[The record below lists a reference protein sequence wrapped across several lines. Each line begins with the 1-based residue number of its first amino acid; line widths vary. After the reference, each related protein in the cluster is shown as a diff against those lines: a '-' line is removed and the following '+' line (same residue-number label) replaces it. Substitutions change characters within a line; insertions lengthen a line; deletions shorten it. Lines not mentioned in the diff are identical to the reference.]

1 MLGQPDEMTQTMIKI
16 RSPSCFGNQISCS
29 RIQIPKRY
37 TRPDFADGRLI
48 GCPCRLINLP
58 VLLTDR
64 FEIEGT
70 GHVGAVA
77 ILDTAHIEQDTVS
90 RFDSSII
97 RVMMRICRIRAESN

>member
-1 MLGQPDEMTQTMIKI
+1 MLGQPDEMTKTVIKI

-37 TRPDFADGRLI
+37 ARPDSADGRLI

-58 VLLTDR
+58 MLLTDR
-64 FEIEGT
+64 LKIEGT

-77 ILDTAHIEQDTVS
+77 ILDTAYIKQYTVS
-90 RFDSSII
+90 RLHHGII
-97 RVMMRICRIRAESN
+97 RGMMRICRIRTESN